1 MKLYP
6 VLFDLE
12 ERTVTVVGGGE
23 VALRKIRD
31 LLEAGA
37 SVRIISPVVH
47 EEILSL
53 EKNFP
58 RKLEILRRV
67 YSKGDLAGSFLVYTT
82 SDNLE
87 VNRSASQEAGS
98 LGIPVNMTDDPEGS
112 TFFIPSFV
120 RKGDFMLAVST
131 GGASPAMAARLR
143 RSLSEHVPAD
153 IDKILD
159 ALSRARDV
167 LKTSPEFSTLV
178 SAQRGDLLRSLVSDD
193 ALLVELVKADAEGKL
208 TEFLLKLGE

>member
-1 MKLYP
+1 MKAYP
-6 VLFDLE
+6 VFFDLE
-12 ERTVTVVGGGE
+12 GRTVTVVGGGE

-47 EEILSL
+47 EQILSFGSL
-53 EKNFP
+53 FP
-58 RKLEILRRV
+58 GKLEIIQKD

-82 SDNLE
+82 SDNTG
-87 VNRSASQEAGS
+87 VNHAASIEAGL
-98 LGIPVNMTDDPEGS
+98 LGIPVNMTDDPERS
-112 TFFIPSFV
+112 TFFIPSFI

-143 RSLSEHVPAD
+143 RSLSEHVPPH

-159 ALSRARDV
+159 ALSHARDV
-167 LKTSPEFSTLV
+167 LKTSPEFSSLV
-178 SAQRGDLLRSLVSDD
+178 SVQRGDLLRSLVNDD
-193 ALLVELVKADAEGKL
+193 SLLVELAKADAEGKL
-208 TEFLLKLGE
+208 VEFLLKLGE